1 MEREREAL
9 VKQNS
14 FDYTDRGQ
22 GQPGQP
28 WGQQGG
34 NPNPGVPP
42 EEEPERPEEFQFKES
57 DPSKDDPRG
66 QYFITVFNTDG
77 SIEYTYFHMISVDKE
92 ADQQMAMDVI
102 KSKKPSGRIGNYT
115 YKVDTKTD
123 YARQHYYSG
132 TWNTT
137 GFRMDYEEVDEQVP
151 FTATYVAFVDT
162 TESRK
167 SFGNWLMTSVII
179 ALVSY
184 SIIAVLIILSSHVVF
199 KTSEESY
206 RKQKAFITNA
216 SHELKTPLTIINT
229 DVEILKMDHGENEWT
244 DSIADQVRRLTMMT
258 NQLVTLS
265 RLDEANMQNYPFTVF
280 SISQLAKESVDAFL
294 PTYEKAGFIFKSD
307 IDEDI
312 DVRAN
317 KYLINELFYIFLD
330 NALKY
335 TTPNGDI
342 IFNVK
347 KTNKNKLEI
356 LFSNDTDDKEVDVNQ
371 LFERFYRSPKN
382 SKKEGSGIGLSIA
395 KEIIELHKGKVSA
408 SLRNGKIYFNIS
420 F

>member
-1 MEREREAL
+1 
-9 VKQNS
+9 
-14 FDYTDRGQ
+14 
-22 GQPGQP
+22 
-28 WGQQGG
+28 
-34 NPNPGVPP
+34 
-42 EEEPERPEEFQFKES
+42 
-57 DPSKDDPRG
+57 
-66 QYFITVFNTDG
+66 
-77 SIEYTYFHMISVDKE
+77 
-92 ADQQMAMDVI
+92 
-102 KSKKPSGRIGNYT
+102 
-115 YKVDTKTD
+115 
-123 YARQHYYSG
+123 
-132 TWNTT
+132 
-137 GFRMDYEEVDEQVP
+137 
-151 FTATYVAFVDT
+151 
-162 TESRK
+162 
-167 SFGNWLMTSVII
+167 
-179 ALVSY
+179 
-184 SIIAVLIILSSHVVF
+184 
-199 KTSEESY
+199 
-206 RKQKAFITNA
+206 
-216 SHELKTPLTIINT
+216 
-229 DVEILKMDHGENEWT
+229 
-244 DSIADQVRRLTMMT
+244 MMT

-335 TTPNGDI
+335 ATPKGEI

-356 LFSNDTDDKEVDVNQ
+356 LFSNDTDDKEVDINQ
-371 LFERFYRSPKN
+371 LFERFYRSPRN